1 MIGEERFVTT
11 LQNHSA
17 KSVGKTE
24 VYELEW
30 ERYSSRKGLPSVA
43 CAYLLYK
50 KSQTYRN
57 LCRGKEI
64 CRREPLFNDKFPEEY
79 YQSSLRVR
87 MLCFQGLTE
96 IPLADAKAWGEPF
109 LRGVFSPT
117 WRAFGSESL
126 RKSLEGVIQI
136 IWFFFTHLHGRLF
149 LSLIDTVSVRKTSP
163 RCAETHAA
171 Y

>member
-1 MIGEERFVTT
+1 M
-11 LQNHSA
+11 A
-17 KSVGKTE
+17 C
-24 VYELEW
+24 ELEW
-30 ERYSSRKGLPSVA
+30 ERYSYRKGLPSVA

-79 YQSSLRVR
+79 YQSSLWVR
-87 MLCFQGLTE
+87 MSCCRGLAE
-96 IPLADAKAWGEPF
+96 IPLVNVRAGEEPF
-109 LRGVFSPT
+109 LMRVFSPT
-117 WRAFGSESL
+117 WRAFRSESL

-136 IWFFFTHLHGRLF
+136 ICFFFTPLHGRIF
-149 LSLIDTVSVRKTSP
+149 LSLLDTASVRKTSH
-163 RCAETHAA
+163 RCVETHDS